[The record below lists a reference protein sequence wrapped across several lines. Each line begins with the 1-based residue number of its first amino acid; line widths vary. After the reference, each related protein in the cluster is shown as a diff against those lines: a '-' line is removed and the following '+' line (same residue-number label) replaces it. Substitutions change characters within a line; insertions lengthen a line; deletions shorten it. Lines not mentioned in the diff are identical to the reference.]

1 MKFVCQLDYEHI
13 PYRTNVLN
21 DSVSEVDKIRNV
33 RKSGCGLCSVI
44 MMLDGLLGVNLSV
57 EDCVKI
63 SENCLANHAA
73 GTDMKVLAPVI
84 AEKYGLNYFQS
95 SDVNEAVKHLQNGGM
110 IVAHVGVPT
119 GKNIGLF
126 TKGGHYILLV
136 STDGEDFCI
145 LDPSYTDDKFTIP
158 ERAGRVNFSN
168 APYLYCN
175 VDVLDSETKPEK
187 EVKYYMFSRKK

>member
-21 DSVSEVDKIRNV
+21 DAVSEADKIRNV

-95 SDVNEAVKHLQNGGM
+95 SDVNEAIKHLQNGGM

-158 ERAGRVNFSN
+158 ERAGRVNCSN

>member
-21 DSVSEVDKIRNV
+21 DAVSEADKIRNV

-84 AEKYGLNYFQS
+84 AEKYGLNYIQS
-95 SDVNEAVKHLQNGGM
+95 SDVNEAIKHLQNGGM

-145 LDPSYTDDKFTIP
+145 LDPSYTPEKFTIP
-158 ERAGRVNFSN
+158 ERVGRVNFFN

>member
-21 DSVSEVDKIRNV
+21 DAVSEADKIRNV

-84 AEKYGLNYFQS
+84 AEKYGLNYIQS
-95 SDVNEAVKHLQNGGM
+95 SDVNEAIKHLQNGGM

-158 ERAGRVNFSN
+158 ERVGRVNFSN

>member
-21 DSVSEVDKIRNV
+21 DAVSEADKIRNV

-84 AEKYGLNYFQS
+84 AEKYGLNYIQS
-95 SDVNEAVKHLQNGGM
+95 SDVNEAIKHLQNGGM

-145 LDPSYTDDKFTIP
+145 LDPSYTPEKFTIP

>member
-95 SDVNEAVKHLQNGGM
+95 SDVNEAIKHLQNGGM